1 MSYSPFT
8 VVERTKTLVFGDEI
22 SSNTVKNPIRMLLEH
37 VVFCVFKMLYRKDA
51 LENNLAASCVS
62 VLNISGLQSV

>member
-22 SSNTVKNPIRMLLEH
+22 SSNTVKNPIRTLLEH

-51 LENNLAASCVS
+51 LENN
-62 VLNISGLQSV
+62 